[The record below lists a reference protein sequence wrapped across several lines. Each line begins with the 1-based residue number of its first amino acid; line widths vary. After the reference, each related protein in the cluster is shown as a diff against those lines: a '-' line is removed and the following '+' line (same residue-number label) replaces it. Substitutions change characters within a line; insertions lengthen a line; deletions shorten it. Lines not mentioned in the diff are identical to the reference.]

1 MLSRPNGLGLAW
13 ASATVGTNNEKVVTN
28 QQIQPVNK
36 GIRLINCLVD
46 LVVVFILTAVLFAL
60 TQQPGEL
67 LLFGCSFIY
76 YWLLESLSGKTIGK
90 LLTKT
95 TVVDGHGQR
104 PNKARILLRT
114 VLRFYPFDTLS
125 FLFGKAGAHDVLS
138 KTYLKADQ
146 ACTKSRAFN
155 HANTINPPTPSTPH
169 RSTNQLINNITLDL
183 FYKTCFPFFR
193 GMPFL

>member
-1 MLSRPNGLGLAW
+1 MLLRPNGLGLAW

-46 LVVVFILTAVLFAL
+46 LIVIFILTTVLVAL
-60 TQQPGEL
+60 TQQPVEL

-146 ACTKSRAFN
+146 A
-155 HANTINPPTPSTPH
+155 
-169 RSTNQLINNITLDL
+169 
-183 FYKTCFPFFR
+183 
-193 GMPFL
+193 